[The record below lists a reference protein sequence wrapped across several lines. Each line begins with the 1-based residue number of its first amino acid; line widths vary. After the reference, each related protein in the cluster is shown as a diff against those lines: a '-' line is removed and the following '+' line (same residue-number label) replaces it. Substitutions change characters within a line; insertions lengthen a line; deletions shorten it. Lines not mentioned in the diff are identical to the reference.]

1 MVVFVHLKYN
11 QFAFWKFLMLWNSA
25 SDFLPVNWWGGG
37 GSSKHDWFYFL
48 LFFPLFDNPYYFKY
62 LLPPC
67 EISSHL
73 YSPIVMRRG
82 TMGDFVCII
91 FFLIVSL
98 CCWNDFFFT
107 SKGTVFYIN
116 VYTIFLPDLLF
127 SKWPI
132 ISQKSNIDP
141 LRWKGIP
148 LIATYHAFL
157 LWITLYLFQDGYW
170 AHFQNNFCL
179 KTKAP
184 HIN

>member
-1 MVVFVHLKYN
+1 
-11 QFAFWKFLMLWNSA
+11 MLWNSA
-25 SDFLPVNWWGGG
+25 SDFLPVNWWGGRGG

-48 LFFPLFDNPYYFKY
+48 LFFPLFDNPYYLKY

-98 CCWNDFFFT
+98 FCWNDFSFT

-179 KTKAP
+179 
-184 HIN
+184 